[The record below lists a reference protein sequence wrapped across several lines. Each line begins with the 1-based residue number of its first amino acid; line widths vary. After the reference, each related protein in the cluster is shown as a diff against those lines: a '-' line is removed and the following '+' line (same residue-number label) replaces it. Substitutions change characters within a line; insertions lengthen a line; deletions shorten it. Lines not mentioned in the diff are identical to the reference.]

1 MLHGAYRILTDIAGP
16 LLYRWLDYRARRGK
30 EDHLRLAERSGVASR
45 PRPEGRLVWFH
56 AASVGEA
63 LSILPLMAAARAKGW
78 QVLVTT
84 GTVTSAKIL
93 AERMSGEAIHQ
104 YIPLDRLA
112 WVRRFLDHWKPD
124 LVLWTESELWP
135 NTLAE
140 ISARRIPAILL
151 NARLSDKSFRGWQ
164 RLPVPAQKIL
174 GAFKLII
181 AQSNEDKLRFAALCA
196 RQVMSAGNLKHAA
209 APLPADESALA
220 DLRAVLGK
228 RPHWLAA
235 SIHPGEDVIA
245 AQAHQAAKKHH
256 PGLLTIIVPR
266 HPQRAALMAASLAA
280 SGLQVARRGTGDPIT
295 AGTDIYIADTM
306 GELGLFY
313 RLCDLA
319 FMGKSLAV
327 GGGQN
332 PAEAAQLGCALLFG
346 PNMSNFRDAA
356 GDLLSCRAAIEV
368 RNADAL
374 AAAVDWLLQDK
385 RTRERMGE
393 SARAEIARHADA
405 INQTLAH
412 LEPYFVPL
420 SQ

>member
-16 LLYRWLDYRARRGK
+16 FLSRWLDYRARRGK
-30 EDHLRLAERSGVASR
+30 EDPLRLAERSGIASR

-63 LSILPLMAAARAKGW
+63 LSILPLLAAARAKGW

-93 AERMSGEAIHQ
+93 AERMPGEAIHQ
-104 YIPLDRLA
+104 YIPLDRLT

-140 ISARRIPAILL
+140 ISARRIPAVLL
-151 NARLSDKSFRGWQ
+151 NARLSDRTFRGWQ
-164 RLPVPAQKIL
+164 RWPGLAKQIL

-181 AQSNEDKLRFAALCA
+181 AQSNEDKLRFATLGAL
-196 RQVMSAGNLKHAA
+196 QVMSAGNLKHAA
-209 APLPADESALA
+209 APLPVDESALA

-235 SIHPGEDVIA
+235 SIHPGEDVIV

-266 HPQRAALMAASLAA
+266 HPQRAALMAASLGA
-280 SGLQVARRGTGDPIT
+280 SGLHVARRGAGEPIT
-295 AGTDIYIADTM
+295 AATDIYIADTM

-319 FMGKSLAV
+319 FLGKSLAV

-346 PNMSNFRDAA
+346 PDMSNFRDAA

-393 SARAEIARHADA
+393 SARAEMARHADA
-405 INQTLAH
+405 VNQTLAH